1 MDEANFPWAEFHRR
15 AVSYQIRI
23 VGWADRVAI
32 CPGSLGFQY
41 SSLKT
46 NDWAAL
52 HDLALAGRLQVEK
65 WSDGGFGVIFGL
77 MLLY

>member
-15 AVSYQIRI
+15 AVAYQIRI
-23 VGWADRVAI
+23 EGWSDQVAI

-41 SSLKT
+41 NNLKR

-52 HDLALAGRLQVEK
+52 YDLAVAGRLRVEK
-65 WSDGGFGVIFGL
+65 WSAGGFHFILVSC
-77 MLLY
+77 